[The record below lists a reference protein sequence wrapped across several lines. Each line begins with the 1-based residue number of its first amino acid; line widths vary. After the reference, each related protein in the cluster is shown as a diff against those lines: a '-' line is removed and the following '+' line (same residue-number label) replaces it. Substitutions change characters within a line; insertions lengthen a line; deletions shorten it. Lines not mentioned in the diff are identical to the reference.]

1 MWRTWILSRPQAD
14 CLEAQLAGARL
25 ALACSYSCSDEYEAA
40 IIASRRQAGV
50 YGGKR
55 HQRHVLLAAVVTF
68 ALLLLAAGS

>member
-1 MWRTWILSRPQAD
+1 MWRTWILPRPQAD

-40 IIASRRQAGV
+40 IIASRRQAGA

-55 HQRHVLLAAVVTF
+55 HPRYVFLAAALL
-68 ALLLLAAGS
+68 ALLLVIAGS